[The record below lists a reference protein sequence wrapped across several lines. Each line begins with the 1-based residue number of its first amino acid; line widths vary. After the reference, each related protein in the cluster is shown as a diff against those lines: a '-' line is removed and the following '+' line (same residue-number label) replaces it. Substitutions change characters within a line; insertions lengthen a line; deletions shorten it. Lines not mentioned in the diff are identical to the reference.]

1 MRFYLITSRAQV
13 KRGHIHFT
21 RTWKGQPCVIPSAP
35 LDLPLPVD
43 TPRVNAAPADT
54 GPEGEDPSAE
64 ARPRV
69 EVPLDPSEVPTS
81 TAADDNDGDGDGGGD
96 GDDCGDDVGVPP
108 APLVRGD
115 QGKLVETLQFMLV
128 QAGFLRPTAIRFHA
142 GSFGGHTQ
150 TAVGAMQVR
159 KHSRTFI
166 YKRVLYPTSCLIVCL
181 VHVLVCVFGFTNV
194 GLTPSS
200 LEPEGAVR
208 GDGDR
213 RV

>member
-1 MRFYLITSRAQV
+1 MIFFTLRSDTFTLYVCSTLFASLAQV
-13 KRGHIHFT
+13 KRGHVHFT

-35 LDLPLPVD
+35 LDLPLPID
-43 TPRVNAAPADT
+43 TPTVNAAPADT

-69 EVPLDPSEVPTS
+69 EVPVEVPKS
-81 TAADDNDGDGDGGGD
+81 TAADDNAGDGDGG
-96 GDDCGDDVGVPP
+96 GDDVGVPP

-159 KHSRTFI
+159 KHSRT
-166 YKRVLYPTSCLIVCL
+166 LYI
-181 VHVLVCVFGFTNV
+181 NV
-194 GLTPSS
+194 S
-200 LEPEGAVR
+200 
-208 GDGDR
+208 
-213 RV
+213 

>member
-1 MRFYLITSRAQV
+1 MTFFTLRSDTFTLYVCSTLFASLAQV
-13 KRGHIHFT
+13 KRGHVHFT

-35 LDLPLPVD
+35 LDLPLPID
-43 TPRVNAAPADT
+43 TPTVNAAPADT

-69 EVPLDPSEVPTS
+69 EVPVEVPTS
-81 TAADDNDGDGDGGGD
+81 TAADDSAGDGDGG
-96 GDDCGDDVGVPP
+96 GDDVGVPP

-159 KHSRTFI
+159 KHSRT
-166 YKRVLYPTSCLIVCL
+166 LYI
-181 VHVLVCVFGFTNV
+181 NV
-194 GLTPSS
+194 S
-200 LEPEGAVR
+200 
-208 GDGDR
+208 
-213 RV
+213 

>member
-1 MRFYLITSRAQV
+1 MTFFTLRSDTFTLYVCSTLFASLAQV

-35 LDLPLPVD
+35 LDLPLPID
-43 TPRVNAAPADT
+43 TPTVNAAPADT

-69 EVPLDPSEVPTS
+69 EVPVEVPKS
-81 TAADDNDGDGDGGGD
+81 TAADDSAGDGDGG
-96 GDDCGDDVGVPP
+96 GDDVGVPP

-159 KHSRTFI
+159 KHSRT
-166 YKRVLYPTSCLIVCL
+166 LYI
-181 VHVLVCVFGFTNV
+181 NV
-194 GLTPSS
+194 S
-200 LEPEGAVR
+200 
-208 GDGDR
+208 
-213 RV
+213 

>member
-1 MRFYLITSRAQV
+1 MTFFTLRSDTFTLYVCSTLFASLAQV

-35 LDLPLPVD
+35 LDLPLPID
-43 TPRVNAAPADT
+43 TPTVNAAPADT

-69 EVPLDPSEVPTS
+69 EVPVEVPKS
-81 TAADDNDGDGDGGGD
+81 TAADDNDGDNAGD
-96 GDDCGDDVGVPP
+96 GDGDVDDGGDDVGVPP

-159 KHSRTFI
+159 KHSRT
-166 YKRVLYPTSCLIVCL
+166 LYI
-181 VHVLVCVFGFTNV
+181 NV
-194 GLTPSS
+194 S
-200 LEPEGAVR
+200 
-208 GDGDR
+208 
-213 RV
+213 

>member
-1 MRFYLITSRAQV
+1 MTFFTLRSDTFTLYVCSTLFASLAQV
-13 KRGHIHFT
+13 KRGHVHFT

-35 LDLPLPVD
+35 LDLPLPID
-43 TPRVNAAPADT
+43 TPTVNAAPADT

-69 EVPLDPSEVPTS
+69 EVPVEVPKS
-81 TAADDNDGDGDGGGD
+81 TAADDSAGDGDGG
-96 GDDCGDDVGVPP
+96 GDDVGVPP

-159 KHSRTFI
+159 KHSRT
-166 YKRVLYPTSCLIVCL
+166 LYI
-181 VHVLVCVFGFTNV
+181 NV
-194 GLTPSS
+194 S
-200 LEPEGAVR
+200 
-208 GDGDR
+208 
-213 RV
+213 